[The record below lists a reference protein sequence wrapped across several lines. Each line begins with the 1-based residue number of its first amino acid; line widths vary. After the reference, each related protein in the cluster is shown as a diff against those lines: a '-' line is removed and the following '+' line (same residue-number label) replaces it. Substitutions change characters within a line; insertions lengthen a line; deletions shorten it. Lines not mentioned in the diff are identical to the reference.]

1 MVTDWT
7 PQEEEAWSA
16 LSSALSSTCP
26 TPQQTLEAAQA
37 IREGY
42 VYLCAVCGEHHVSRL
57 SSSWQQLELPLPDV
71 PTLDRTFPTS

>member
-16 LSSALSSTCP
+16 LPSTCP
-26 TPQQTLEAAQA
+26 TPQQTLEAARA

-71 PTLDRTFPTS
+71 PTPDRTSPTS